1 MNCQSNAQEE
11 LLQFIYE
18 TGFAIDD
25 IVLFLDTHPDDE
37 KALAYYHKYKTLHSE
52 AMKEYAKNYG
62 PLLKTQVTSE
72 NCWTWNAGPWPWE
85 GVY

>member
-1 MNCQSNAQEE
+1 MNCASNAQNE

-25 IVLFLDTHPDDE
+25 IVLFLDTHPEDK
-37 KALAYYHKYKTLHSE
+37 KALAYYRKYQTLHRE
-52 AMKEYAKNYG
+52 AMNEYTENYG
-62 PLLKTQVTSE
+62 PLLNTQVNSE
-72 NCWTWNAGPWPWE
+72 NCWTWNSTPWPWE

>member
-11 LLQFIYE
+11 LLRFIYE

>member
-1 MNCQSNAQEE
+1 MKCQSGAQEE

-25 IVLFLDTHPDDE
+25 IVLFLDTHPDDK
-37 KALAYYHKYKTLHSE
+37 KALAYYYKYKTLHSE
-52 AMKEYAKNYG
+52 AMKEYAQNYG

>member
-37 KALAYYHKYKTLHSE
+37 KALAYYHKYKTLHDE

-62 PLLKTQVTSE
+62 PLLKTQVNSE
-72 NCWTWNAGPWPWE
+72 NCWTWNAEPWPWE